1 MRPLDRCASTARD
14 GASFR
19 AVVMRPVPAPRRPS
33 YAPEVVASAEW
44 VSRRIQIV
52 RS

>member
-1 MRPLDRCASTARD
+1 MRLLDRCASTAQD

-19 AVVMRPVPAPRRPS
+19 AIVMRPVPARRRSPTLQ
-33 YAPEVVASAEW
+33 VVASAEW
-44 VSRRIQIV
+44 VSRRIRIV